1 MQHTGLGSWSSVQG
15 CCGTTS
21 TSEPPAATRAAR
33 VEAVGRN
40 AALEPRKHLLA
51 DILNLIFLPLLVQR
65 LKLNSWKGTE
75 SVPVMPMKR
84 PWGSW
89 QLQSRRWVRATLPA
103 PCLLLG
109 PFLPLMEQSIPPGS
123 DQNPHWRFAAVV
135 TGEISILLKYLLCV
149 SVSCTA
155 VHCTAASPKIHP
167 LLQL

>member
-1 MQHTGLGSWSSVQG
+1 MERHRICPCNIHEETLG
-15 CCGTTS
+15 
-21 TSEPPAATRAAR
+21 
-33 VEAVGRN
+33 
-40 AALEPRKHLLA
+40 LLA
-51 DILNLIFLPLLVQR
+51 AAEQTL
-65 LKLNSWKGTE
+65 SE
-75 SVPVMPMKR
+75 SH
-84 PWGSW
+84 
-89 QLQSRRWVRATLPA
+89 PA

-155 VHCTAASPKIHP
+155 VHCPAASPKIHP